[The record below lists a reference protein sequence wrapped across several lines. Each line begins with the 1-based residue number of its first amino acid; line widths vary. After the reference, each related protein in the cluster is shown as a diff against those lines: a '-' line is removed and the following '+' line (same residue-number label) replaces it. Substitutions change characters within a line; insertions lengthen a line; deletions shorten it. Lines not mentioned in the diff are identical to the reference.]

1 MTIDSGKTQPFVVSP
16 DTQTDIPP
24 ANDKVEMHKNAHGIL
39 QSDMFNFDVLHAPV
53 KTFEKETD
61 AGLVHWIATGGRKTA
76 GLAWK
81 ELGRRRGWLFRL

>member
-1 MTIDSGKTQPFVVSP
+1 MTIDSGKAQPYSVSGNTQADALSTSNEV
-16 DTQTDIPP
+16 DT
-24 ANDKVEMHKNAHGIL
+24 HKRAHGIL
-39 QSDMFNFDVLHAPV
+39 QNDMFNFDVKQAPV

-81 ELGRRRGWLFRL
+81 ELGRRRGWLFRQ

>member
-1 MTIDSGKTQPFVVSP
+1 MTIDSGKDQPFSVSGETQADVLSTDNKV
-16 DTQTDIPP
+16 DT
-24 ANDKVEMHKNAHGIL
+24 HKRAHGIL
-39 QSDMFNFDVLHAPV
+39 QNDMFNFDVKHAPV

-81 ELGRRRGWLFRL
+81 ELGRRRGWLFRP

>member
-1 MTIDSGKTQPFVVSP
+1 MTNDFGKAQLFPVSP
-16 DTQTDIPP
+16 DTQADVLSKSDEVDIPK
-24 ANDKVEMHKNAHGIL
+24 DAHGIL
-39 QSDMFNFDVLHAPV
+39 QSDMFNFDMKHAPV

-81 ELGRRRGWLFRL
+81 ELGRRRGWLFRP